1 MSACASEE
9 VDPDLLP
16 GSRACES
23 GACPD
28 QGAFRDSPIE
38 EIDSVAA
45 ETAEE
50 TGIPV
55 AFPDALPAIG
65 EPSPLYATVLS
76 TGDGM
81 YEINLGYVPECT
93 GGNACSWGNLAGKRD
108 DGKLTGTPNFPYD
121 LKEAKPIP
129 LAGGVQGYFI
139 ESRCGANCDD
149 AKVFWI
155 QNGVQ
160 YMVGI
165 KAGSEPAA
173 VEMANSAIGHLTAT
187 NRR

>member
-1 MSACASEE
+1 MKIARPTFLC
-9 VDPDLLP
+9 VLP
-16 GSRACES
+16 ALVSI
-23 GACPD
+23 GAL
-28 QGAFRDSPIE
+28 ADSLIE
-38 EIDSVAA
+38 DMDDVAA
-45 ETAEE
+45 ETEVE

-55 AFPDALPAIG
+55 AVPEVALTAG
-65 EPSPLYATVLS
+65 EPSPLYATLLTVA
-76 TGDGM
+76 DGM

-121 LKEAKPIP
+121 LKEAKGIA

-165 KAGSEPAA
+165 KAGSEPQA
-173 VEMANSAIGHLTAT
+173 VEMANSAIGRLAAS